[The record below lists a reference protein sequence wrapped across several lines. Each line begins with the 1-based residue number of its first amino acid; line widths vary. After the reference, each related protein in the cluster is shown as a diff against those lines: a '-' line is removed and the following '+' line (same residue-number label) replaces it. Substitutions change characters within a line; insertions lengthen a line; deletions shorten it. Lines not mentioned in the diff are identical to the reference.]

1 MGAVL
6 VYITCQDRDEAMRI
20 ARTLVEERLAACA
33 NVHGAIDSFYWWEGK
48 VQSGAEVALVAKT
61 RSELADALTARVKKL
76 HSYTVPCVVTLDIEG
91 GNPDFLD
98 WIEGETTPQAK

>member
-6 VYITCQDRDEAMRI
+6 VYITCQDRDEARRI
-20 ARTLVEERLAACA
+20 GRALVEERLAACA

-48 VQSGAEVALVAKT
+48 VQSGAEVALIAKT
-61 RSELADALTARVKKL
+61 RSELADALAARVKKL
-76 HSYTVPCVVTLDIEG
+76 HSYTVPCVVTVEIAG

-98 WIEGETTPQAK
+98 WIERETKMPAK